1 MKIFNTIRSQ
11 EWWTYKLPPLLAIG
25 YTTCTFSSTPL
36 LEISLHLAIILI
48 SLVVG
53 AIYVS
58 VINDITDL
66 KEDLA
71 SGKSNRVQNIP
82 PKLRWVMPIGCLLIG
97 LGFEYIYYPDLLS
110 CFLYLGSWVVF
121 SLYSIKPFR
130 FKNRGILGV
139 FADASGSHLFPS
151 LLMISS
157 VSYLTKQEIN
167 WWWFLATG
175 VWAICY
181 GFRGILWHQF
191 IDRDN
196 DIKVN
201 LNTYASNIEPE
212 KFIYKEQVIF
222 AIEIIALVLM
232 FYQLKLSILYFG
244 IILYFLVVLA
254 RYLLY
259 KSKVVLILTNKKN
272 IFQIAMSD
280 YYQTFLPLSVLIYFS
295 LINYLNII
303 VLIAHILLFPYP
315 IKQVL
320 QDYWRLLKFMR
331 RKKAN
336 N

>member
-25 YTTCTFSSTPL
+25 YATCTFSPKSL
-36 LEISLHLAIILI
+36 LIVAPHLAIILV
-48 SLVVG
+48 SLVIG

-66 KEDLA
+66 NEDLA

-82 PKLRWVMPIGCLLIG
+82 PKLRWVIPIGCLLIG

-139 FADASGSHLFPS
+139 FCDASGSHLFPS

-167 WWWFLATG
+167 WWWFSSTG
-175 VWAICY
+175 IWSLCY

-191 IDRDN
+191 VDRDN
-196 DIKVN
+196 DLKVN
-201 LNTYASNIEPE
+201 LNTYASRIEPN
-212 KFIYKEQVIF
+212 KFIYKERLIF
-222 AIEIIALVLM
+222 VVEIISLVFM
-232 FYQLKLSILYFG
+232 FYQLKLSILYVG
-244 IILYFLVVLA
+244 IVFYFLVVAA
-254 RYLLY
+254 RYIIY
-259 KSKVVLILTNKKN
+259 KSEVILILTNKKA
-272 IFQIAMSD
+272 IFQILMSD
-280 YYQTFLPLSVLIYFS
+280 YYQTFLPLSLLIYFS

-303 VLIAHILLFPYP
+303 VLISHILLFPYP

-320 QDYWRLLKFMR
+320 QDYWRLLKFMGS
-331 RKKAN
+331 KKAN